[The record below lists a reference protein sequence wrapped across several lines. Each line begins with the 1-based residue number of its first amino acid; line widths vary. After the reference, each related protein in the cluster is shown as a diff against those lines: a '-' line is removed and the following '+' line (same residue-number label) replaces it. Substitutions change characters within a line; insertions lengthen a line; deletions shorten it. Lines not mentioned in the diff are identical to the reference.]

1 MQQRESV
8 SETDDILQSE
18 KSQAARQTRQLE
30 KAAFARM
37 HDEGRGDAEEMQGK
51 AEDIGAV

>member
-30 KAAFARM
+30 KAAFSRM